1 MAGAATP
8 MGDSAEEGGVSP
20 VRLAEPPGE
29 MAPARAP
36 AEPFEDESWAD
47 FAIGGGAA
55 GAPSP
60 EPLSPTAAG
69 GLTGVAALA
78 LQARTLRAWISRSPA
93 ECREQLLEVIYCRI
107 PADNSLSSPCR

>member
-1 MAGAATP
+1 M
-8 MGDSAEEGGVSP
+8 
-20 VRLAEPPGE
+20 RLAEPPCE

-36 AEPFEDESWAD
+36 AEPFADESRPD
-47 FAIGGGAA
+47 IAIGGGAA

-69 GLTGVAALA
+69 GLAGVAALA

-93 ECREQLLEVIYCRI
+93 ECREQLLEVIY
-107 PADNSLSSPCR
+107 